1 MEHGS
6 PSINSQRSRQPDVVI
21 ALPNTLVSRLI
32 ARHPN
37 ISQKLIAYAKSCDV
51 EVYFNQ
57 TESCYQAL
65 LCGANPQ
72 AFDKVREQLSS
83 LDHQLQ
89 TKLEV
94 NYQHMHCAILPLL
107 LDRRVSKALAEIE
120 MQYHVSIHIADNCGT
135 IASIGDFVQ
144 LLRSESDGKLLTT
157 ADLKSLSTPDICIPV
172 DYKWIVK
179 RERGP
184 GDISLLDPVNIYL
197 NEMFFSRNIENAEF
211 EFNGMHYTANLSLM
225 CIREVETGIQMGL
238 DIETVPPLWS
248 YAISDTDYVAHEVH
262 DSTEIENMFRYGGSS
277 ITLAGS
283 KHTLDLKTMHQID
296 LETGQKLAVKRVPA
310 LDHLEAP
317 QYFVTLGVRGLQ
329 NSLIPASE
337 ALQRKLISFCATKSF
352 TSDLLPT
359 VPEHWQEVIMIQSL
373 NTARHYCLKI
383 EQHSRESGKMT
394 IQMKG
399 EEGVLNKVQ
408 SLLKEQC
415 FECQHFVVSQLPPPS
430 TPPEHNYP
438 PEWEPQDSD
447 FKLVSVH
454 RRSQEWEFVNGLMK
468 QSLKKFKVSKLQR
481 IQNRQHWDK
490 YTLEMKHMSKRNG
503 GNVNEMCLFHGTRD
517 VDPKVIIQS
526 VRGIDFRYS
535 RRDNQL
541 LWGTG
546 AYFAVNASYSD
557 RYCHI
562 KTERLNL
569 RQLLLVKVLTGRS
582 CDYDTKADPSL
593 TKPPPLPENR
603 LMLHDTVTGYTNGSR
618 VYIVY
623 DHDRAYP
630 TYLITYYTWD

>member
-1 MEHGS
+1 MEQGV
-6 PSINSQRSRQPDVVI
+6 NDQKSQPPDLVI

-32 ARHPN
+32 SLHPH

-51 EVYFNQ
+51 KVYFNQ

-65 LCGANPQ
+65 LYGDNPQ
-72 AFDKVREQLSS
+72 AFENVRHQLSS

-107 LDRRVSKALAEIE
+107 LDRRISNALTEIE
-120 MQYHVSIHIADNCGT
+120 MQYHVSIHIANKCGT
-135 IASIGDFVQ
+135 GHSIADFVQ
-144 LLRSESDGKLLTT
+144 LHSKSDGRLLTT
-157 ADLKSLSTPDICIPV
+157 ADLKNISTPDTYIPV
-172 DYKWIVK
+172 DYNCK
-179 RERGP
+179 
-184 GDISLLDPVNIYL
+184 Y
-197 NEMFFSRNIENAEF
+197 
-211 EFNGMHYTANLSLM
+211 
-225 CIREVETGIQMGL
+225 L
-238 DIETVPPLWS
+238 DITTVPPLWS
-248 YAISDTDYVAHEVH
+248 YAISDSDYVAHEVQ

-310 LDHLEAP
+310 LKHTKAP
-317 QYFVTLGVRGLQ
+317 QYFVTLEVRGLR
-329 NSLIPASE
+329 NSLIPASK
-337 ALQRKLISFCATKSF
+337 ALQRKLTSLVSTKSF
-352 TSDLLPT
+352 AADLLPA
-359 VPEHWQEVIMIQSL
+359 VPEHWQEIIMIQSL
-373 NTARHYCLKI
+373 NTARHYCVEI
-383 EQHSRESGKMT
+383 EQHSLDSGKMT
-394 IQMKG
+394 IHMKG

-438 PEWEPQDSD
+438 PEWEQQDSD
-447 FKLVSVH
+447 FKLFSVH
-454 RRSQEWEFVNGLMK
+454 HRSQEWEFVNGLMK

-517 VDPKVIIQS
+517 VDPNMIIQS
-526 VRGIDFRYS
+526 VRGIDFRYC
-535 RRDNQL
+535 RRDYQL
-541 LWGTG
+541 RWGMG
-546 AYFAVNASYSD
+546 VYFAVNASYSD

-562 KTERLNL
+562 NNKGMK
-569 RQLLLVKVLTGRS
+569 QVLLVKVLTGRS
-582 CDYDTKADPSL
+582 CDYDTKADHSL

-603 LMLHDTVTGYTNGSR
+603 LMLHDTVTGSTNGSR

-630 TYLITYYTWD
+630 IYFITYYTWD